1 MLKILSRI
9 IFWFTGWK
17 AIGTFDYP
25 KKCVVIAAPHTSN
38 WDFFIGSCYGYISG
52 IKAKYLIK
60 SSYFKPIIRTFFSW
74 HGGIPVYRNS
84 KNDLVDQIVQKFNS
98 SESFILGIAPEGTR
112 SKTGKLLDF
121 KKGPFHLAKNTKTT
135 IVPIGLLGAF
145 SAKKKKDWRL
155 SPGRLSIKFGE
166 PITYKEFKDMSI
178 EELSGLVKKKI
189 NILIND
195 AEI

>member
-9 IFWFTGWK
+9 IFWLIGWQT
-17 AIGTFDYP
+17 IGTFDYP

-38 WDFFIGSCYGYISG
+38 WDFLIGSCYGYISG

-112 SKTGKLLDF
+112 SKVDKWKTGFYHIAHKANVPILLVAIDFSNKRVGVIDSLVTSGNIDKDMKFIQNKYKDIKGKLTRNYNPNF
-121 KKGPFHLAKNTKTT
+121 
-135 IVPIGLLGAF
+135 I
-145 SAKKKKDWRL
+145 
-155 SPGRLSIKFGE
+155 
-166 PITYKEFKDMSI
+166 
-178 EELSGLVKKKI
+178 
-189 NILIND
+189 
-195 AEI
+195 